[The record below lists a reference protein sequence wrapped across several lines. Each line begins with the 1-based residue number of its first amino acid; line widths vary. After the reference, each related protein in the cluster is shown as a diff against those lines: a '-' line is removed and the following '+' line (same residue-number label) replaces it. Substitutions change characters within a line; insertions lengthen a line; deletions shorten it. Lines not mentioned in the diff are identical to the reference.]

1 MNANSP
7 WKKHEM
13 KDIEALY
20 KLVYGYLTDDV
31 FMLLFLH
38 ELLKVKDNMRT
49 YFAKTYDFTIEK
61 DWWGID
67 ELSLCSPIDTLCSH

>member
-13 KDIEALY
+13 KDTQALY

-38 ELLKVKDNMRT
+38 ELLKVMDNMRT

-61 DWWGID
+61 DW
-67 ELSLCSPIDTLCSH
+67 

>member
-13 KDIEALY
+13 KDTKALY
-20 KLVYGYLTDDV
+20 KLVYEYLTDDV

-38 ELLKVKDNMRT
+38 ELLKVMDNMRT

-61 DWWGID
+61 DW
-67 ELSLCSPIDTLCSH
+67 